1 MRFAVRI
8 ADETW
13 KRGERRLFQPGGV
26 FMPGNLSRFA
36 SFVNPL
42 IGLTR

>member
-8 ADETW
+8 ADETR
-13 KRGERRLFQPGGV
+13 KRGERRLSQPGGL